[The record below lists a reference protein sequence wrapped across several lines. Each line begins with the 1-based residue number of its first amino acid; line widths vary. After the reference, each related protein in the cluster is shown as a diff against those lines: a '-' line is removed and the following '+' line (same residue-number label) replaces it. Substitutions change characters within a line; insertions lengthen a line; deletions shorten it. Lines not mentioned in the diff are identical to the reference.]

1 MKRTTFMQLLLTVTY
16 PNVAIEAIK
25 GGFDGSWERLIAK
38 KLQEKVAAGHSE
50 AEVIVQAAG
59 GDFFKAATLITS
71 SIIQP

>member
-1 MKRTTFMQLLLTVTY
+1 MQLLMTVTC

-25 GGFDGSWERLIAK
+25 GGFDGSWERLIAQ

-50 AEVIVQAAG
+50 AEVIVQSAG